1 MEATLDSDVKKLY
14 EDLLGRYKNIDKQSL
29 IKAFEIANKGHKNQ
43 KRYSGEPYITHPLSV
58 AIYLSDLSMDIETIT
73 SAILHDLIEDTEIT
87 YDDLKKEFGSTVADI
102 VDGVTKLD
110 KINYNSKE
118 EAKADGIRKMVVAMS
133 KDIRVLILK
142 LADRLHNIQTIDYLD
157 DWKKERIAEET
168 LYVYAPLAHRLGLQN
183 IKHVLED
190 ISFEILFNK
199 QNEEINN
206 LIKKSNPDRE
216 KNINYAIDVI
226 KNLLSDN
233 SISADVSGR
242 PKHNYSI
249 YKKIINNGLSFNEI
263 NDLVGIRIL
272 TDDVKNCYTILGLIH
287 ANFQPVLG
295 RFKDFI
301 SMPKFNLYQSLHT
314 TVLTKDGQRMEIQIR
329 THDMH
334 YRAEYGVAA
343 HWKYKESPI
352 NDLQQ
357 WTEDLNNI
365 SEEYPEPNEFLSH
378 MKLDLYDEEVFC
390 LTPNGD
396 VITLPNGATPV
407 DFAFAVHTQV
417 GEKLIGAKINNK
429 LVSLG
434 TSLKTGDTV
443 EILTT
448 KDNEKGP
455 SRDWLNFV
463 KTSRARSK
471 IKSWHQKQMKDEDLQ
486 KGKQI
491 LNSWLDD
498 NQEVLNNSN
507 KEDILKEL
515 MNFYKYRN
523 VETLYLNLG
532 HGNIKIDNVGNRIRK
547 FVFPEEITDDE
558 DIFTPDQPQSS
569 NNQQV
574 IVEGYDDIKVRMAK
588 CCVPVPGDDIIG
600 FVTINQGISIH
611 RSDCLNVNIDNSKGE
626 RIVDVSWG
634 FDTHSGSIVWLEI
647 EAIDRP
653 YLLRDATIAISDNGG
668 NILVAKSITNSK
680 RIVSLLFQIELSDNA
695 QLDTIISDAKDIE
708 NVFEVNKVH
717 PGKGNL

>member
-43 KRYSGEPYITHPLSV
+43 KRYSGEPYITHPLNV

-190 ISFEILFNK
+190 ISFEILFKK

-206 LIKKSNPDRE
+206 LIKKSNLDRE

-357 WTEDLNNI
+357 WTDDLNSI
-365 SEEYPEPNEFLSH
+365 SDEYPEPNEFLSH

-532 HGNIKIDNVGNRIRK
+532 HGNIKIDNVGNKIRK

-717 PGKGNL
+717 PGKGN

>member
-357 WTEDLNNI
+357 WTEDLNSI
-365 SEEYPEPNEFLSH
+365 SDEYPEPNEFLSH

-532 HGNIKIDNVGNRIRK
+532 HGNIKIDNVGTRIRK

-558 DIFTPDQPQSS
+558 DIFTPDQPQIS

-717 PGKGNL
+717 PGKDN